1 MPSILIHALPRPRLC
16 LPLLGTVATAA
27 VISLLLTMALQLSS
41 ADEDVQDGQV
51 NKLATAT
58 KSQALAAAVCAN
70 CVCLCLH
77 KLRGALPRHGV
88 ACGLVCGPSCNY
100 LSLSAL
106 PGFVGFS
113 RAHAANRLV
122 LGLKHAQQITLLD
135 IKQERAGRALQHTV
149 TGDAIPW
156 DFTDPDIELGERPSF
171 PRPVS
176 VSFSGDG
183 SSSYNSSRSR
193 RRKA

>member
-1 MPSILIHALPRPRLC
+1 MFIEEVEC
-16 LPLLGTVATAA
+16 LLLLGTVATAA

-88 ACGLVCGPSCNY
+88 AYGHACGPSCHY
-100 LSLSAL
+100 LSLSASSAL
-106 PGFVGFS
+106 SDS
-113 RAHAANRLV
+113 RAPTPQIATSLANIF
-122 LGLKHAQQITLLD
+122 AQQITLLD
-135 IKQERAGRALQHTV
+135 IRQVRAGRALKHTHKPA
-149 TGDAIPW
+149 TR
-156 DFTDPDIELGERPSF
+156 T
-171 PRPVS
+171 
-176 VSFSGDG
+176 
-183 SSSYNSSRSR
+183 SRIRISI
-193 RRKA
+193 